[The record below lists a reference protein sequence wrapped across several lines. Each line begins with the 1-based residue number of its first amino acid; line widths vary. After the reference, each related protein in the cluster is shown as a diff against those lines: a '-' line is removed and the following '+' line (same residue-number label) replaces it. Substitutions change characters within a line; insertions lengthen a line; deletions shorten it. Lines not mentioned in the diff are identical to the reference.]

1 MADHPRQDLYLEI
14 DRNLKERELIDLRNY
29 VSGAKILPARF
40 VQKADAQQ
48 IFNQLEHE
56 RKLKDGDISLLGDI
70 LRKIGRHDYAE
81 QAEEI
86 AENERK
92 ELICSLQHHDKNLAG
107 WKDQTSRKS
116 ETVMDFTETGPSTSR
131 DETASQSGPPLLP
144 IVVEILAQ
152 VIPSVE
158 TPDDMLSYAQAKETL
173 CTIDVTADETLHMLK
188 QIKSR
193 TANISELLKVV
204 KAIKKLEKFKGV
216 KVAFVKK
223 GSLVFYL
230 QCTDLNG
237 LGELWFMYKR
247 GELNTLMHISMVSEE
262 TVQQLSAATVSVKTT
277 INVED
282 FSDALVYTLTSPSA
296 KGQSVQRL
304 SQEYP
309 LYQPHTHTRSNV
321 LDVLHLD
328 RKKLPK
334 VCGEQPLQERP
345 LPTQRDDGEDDLRR
359 LGNFQ
364 TADDQQTAEA
374 LGNTEVPQMASE
386 LVSLDIDEWER
397 LLGPRRKRTSSMGS
411 ESSGYVTGT
420 PGSGLSRPD
429 SPTGNGDTQSTL
441 ETLLAELN
449 TPAVKR
455 DKAQQFDLYCQIGD
469 LYRTKLHNL
478 QSALQYYQ
486 NMLECSRALSEET
499 IQAKAYS
506 RLGLTCDMLGL
517 QQEAFRN
524 HERALAIYRVE
535 TKNESDICVAYK
547 NLASSLALSGQVSDA
562 KTNYELALTIAMGT
576 GNKIEQI
583 EIYCLLGDLHR
594 AQLREPQVSLKFYY
608 REMLELGRGLGR
620 KDMEGLAYNR
630 LGTACGDMQEYEVA
644 LEWHQKH
651 LKMCQDDEDKKEQ
664 IKAQINVGTAY
675 RKLGKL
681 DQATSHFNTA
691 LQTAQQTG
699 DQHGQMKVYFN
710 MGDMHREQLHSPQT
724 AIQYY
729 EQALDLARQL
739 KDRREEGRAYN
750 RLGLVYC
757 EMGEYEA
764 ALGWSKK
771 FLKVS
776 QDYEDTE
783 GQIRAH
789 TEIGD
794 VYRFLDELGEATS
807 HFNTALQ
814 MAQQTGNQHG
824 QMNVYLKMGDMDWE
838 QLHSAQTA
846 IQYYKQSLDLARQL
860 KARREEGLAY
870 NRLGQVHYGMGEYE
884 AALRWEE
891 KFLKVSQDYK
901 DTEGQIRAHTNI
913 GGGYSLLGK
922 LDQATSH
929 FNTALQMAQQT
940 GDQHGQIEVYAK
952 MGEMHREQLH
962 SPRTMRTAIQYYKQS
977 LDLARQLKD
986 RREEGLAYNRLG
998 QVHCEMGEYEAALGW
1013 SEKFL
1018 KISQDYEDTEGQIN
1032 AHTDIGD
1039 TYRLLGKLDQ
1049 ATSHFNTALQMAQQ
1063 TGDQHGQI
1071 EVYAKMGEM
1080 HREQLHSPRTMRT
1093 AIQYY
1098 KQSLDLA
1105 RQLKDRREVGLAYNR
1120 LGLVHCEMGEYEAA
1134 LGWSEK
1140 SLKVSQDYEDTEGQI
1155 TAHTNMG
1162 DIHKLLEKFDQA
1174 TSHFNSAL
1182 QMAQQT
1188 GDQREQMKV
1197 YFSMGDMHREQLHSP
1212 REAIQYYEQALD
1224 LGRQLNSK
1232 REKELAYDRLG
1243 LSHFNIGEYEAGL
1256 EWYQKA
1262 LKIKENGDRGA
1273 QGTTHSGAYPTS
1285 ASPYQD
1291 KLGRTSMMKRQMK
1304 MCFQTGENHREQLH
1318 SPRKAIQFYE
1328 HALELARQLK
1338 DRHEEGLASDRLGR
1352 VYFELKVYEAALE
1365 WYEKYLKMKED
1376 DKDKKAQITAHKN
1389 IAKSYKKMGKKDLAK
1404 SHYQSAMTIAMEIGD
1419 KQQRDDIRKKIGKL

>member
-364 TADDQQTAEA
+364 TADSTTEETPEDKEVQEINAVLEPTGASVIPDYQQTAE
-374 LGNTEVPQMASE
+374 VPLMTSE
-386 LVSLDIDEWER
+386 LVSLDINEWER
-397 LLGPRRKRTSSMGS
+397 LLGPRSRKRTSSIGS

-794 VYRFLDELGEATS
+794 V
-807 HFNTALQ
+807 
-814 MAQQTGNQHG
+814 
-824 QMNVYLKMGDMDWE
+824 
-838 QLHSAQTA
+838 
-846 IQYYKQSLDLARQL
+846 
-860 KARREEGLAY
+860 
-870 NRLGQVHYGMGEYE
+870 
-884 AALRWEE
+884 
-891 KFLKVSQDYK
+891 
-901 DTEGQIRAHTNI
+901 
-913 GGGYSLLGK
+913 YSLLGK